1 MLRRHRKHLG
11 VFVIL
16 ATMAGVISFC
26 WGSGTPQPSRSSLTP
41 NTATA
46 QSETEKDRAMT
57 TSFTDF
63 FPENSKWSRPENFI
77 KESRPIHQVKK
88 LIIKGAVDVVFFRDQ
103 SPRLVV
109 AGETKEAVERV
120 HTTLS
125 GDKLVIE
132 QEGNVII
139 AGGGSINIS
148 GNGNIVVGRDIRING
163 VQMQFNGPV
172 GSIDIKGASI
182 GTGRVLVAISLP
194 IAPRVRVKGSGDITL
209 YGLQQDE
216 FEASVQGSGDVTVQG
231 TVQSLEVEVA
241 GSGDVDARELTAATV
256 DLSVAGSGDISA
268 YASQSARARV
278 AGSGDIVVYGNP
290 AQRDHRVAG
299 SGKIKFK

>member
-1 MLRRHRKHLG
+1 MHRRHRKHLA
-11 VFVIL
+11 VFLIL
-16 ATMAGVISFC
+16 ATVAGVISFC
-26 WGSGTPQPSRSSLTP
+26 WGSGTPQPNRSSPTP
-41 NTATA
+41 NTAIA
-46 QSETEKDRAMT
+46 QSETEKGLDMT
-57 TSFTDF
+57 SSLNDF
-63 FPENSKWSRPENFI
+63 FPEDSKWSRPASFI
-77 KESRPIHQVKK
+77 KESRPIDQVKK
-88 LIIKGAVDVVFFRDQ
+88 LIINGAVDVVFFRDQ
-103 SPRLVV
+103 TPRLVV
-109 AGETKEAVERV
+109 AGETKEAVDRV

-139 AGGGSINIS
+139 SGGGSINIS
-148 GNGNIVVGRDIRING
+148 GNGNIVING

-172 GSIDIKGASI
+172 GSNNIKGASI

-194 IAPRVRVKGSGDITL
+194 IAPRVQVNGSGDITL
-209 YGLQQDE
+209 NGLQQDA
-216 FEASVQGSGDVTVQG
+216 FEASIQGSGDVTVQG
-231 TVQSLEVEVA
+231 TVRSLEVEVA
-241 GSGDVDARELTAATV
+241 GSGDVDARQLTAALV
-256 DLSVAGSGDISA
+256 DLSIAGSGDISA